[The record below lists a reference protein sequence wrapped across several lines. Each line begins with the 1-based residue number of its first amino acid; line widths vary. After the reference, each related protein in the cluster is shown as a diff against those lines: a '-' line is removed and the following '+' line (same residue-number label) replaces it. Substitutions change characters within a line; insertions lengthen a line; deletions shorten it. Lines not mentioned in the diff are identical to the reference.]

1 VRRDFPKAQADQSE
15 ECSGALADD
24 WPEVEGTPK
33 TKGKERKEK
42 YGLKELP
49 WVKQVGENRLGK
61 EEVEQGQGGEQEQQ
75 REQREQATIPLRVIY
90 LFSGAGRKGSFG
102 ECLRKEARKRTLPLV
117 VSEMD
122 VANARRRHNFL
133 QPAVRRKILK
143 LIEDGG
149 ADAIVA
155 SPPCATFS
163 RARWA
168 NRRGPKPLRSSK
180 FLRGFLRMR
189 EGDRKKTEEANL
201 LVDFTLTALRAMLQK
216 GGFILLEHPEDLGR
230 SPEGGVPG
238 SIWRWDQT
246 ASLANQAGVIWGAF
260 FQNSFGAPY
269 LKPTRLLG
277 NFPGLGDL
285 LFDGPPSF
293 DERDWYLGPLPPKRE
308 ATTSLI
314 GKEGEKFK
322 TEAAAAWP
330 ALLCSKLASLL
341 LDGLVSSTPAPGKTL
356 AKGDEAGVK

>member
-1 VRRDFPKAQADQSE
+1 VRRDFPKAQADKSE
-15 ECSGALADD
+15 ECDGALADD

-42 YGLKELP
+42 DGLKELP

-75 REQREQATIPLRVIY
+75 REQRGQATRPLRVIY

-102 ECLRKEARKRTLPLV
+102 ECLRKEARKRTTPLV

-230 SPEGGVPG
+230 RPEGGVPG

-246 ASLANQAGVIWGAF
+246 ASLANQAGVIWGGVLPE
-260 FQNSFGAPY
+260 Q
-269 LKPTRLLG
+269 LR
-277 NFPGLGDL
+277 
-285 LFDGPPSF
+285 GPVF
-293 DERDWYLGPLPPKRE
+293 E
-308 ATTSLI
+308 AD
-314 GKEGEKFK
+314 
-322 TEAAAAWP
+322 AAAGKLSWP
-330 ALLCSKLASLL
+330 GRFAFRWAAFL
-341 LDGLVSSTPAPGKTL
+341 
-356 AKGDEAGVK
+356 